1 MLTVAR
7 QKLPNNT
14 HCTNH
19 FKSQQK
25 GRHFFLQKT
34 ISTVGLVSISVS
46 KKKKINLVYGELD
59 NG

>member
-46 KKKKINLVYGELD
+46 KKKN
-59 NG
+59 